1 MSSLYPVGSVLPYA
15 GPLTPTS
22 EAALIAQGFLPCDG
36 RGLGNT
42 DPQYQALLKVI
53 GTSYGGTKT
62 TFCVPDY
69 RGVFQRGTDG
79 GAGVDPDAATRT
91 PPQPGLEIPG
101 NTGDAVG
108 SMQAGALQSH
118 THNYASAGGDYHL
131 INYGGLETPGVYAEN
146 QTTAATTSATGGAE
160 TRPRNAAINYVI
172 SYL

>member
-15 GPLTPTS
+15 GSLTPTS

-36 RGLGNT
+36 RALGNT

-69 RGVFQRGTDG
+69 RGIFHRGTDG
-79 GAGVDPDAATRT
+79 GAGVDPNAAKRT
-91 PPQPGLEIPG
+91 SPQPSLAIPG
-101 NTGDAVG
+101 NSGDAVG
-108 SMQAGALQSH
+108 SMQPFGLQSH
-118 THNYASAGGDYHL
+118 THTYASAGGDYHI
-131 INYGGLETPGVYAEN
+131 INLGGLETPGVYAEN
-146 QTTAATTSATGGAE
+146 NTTAASTSATGGAE